1 MKPFRFR
8 VNRLI
13 DFGTIVSMVGIDAD
27 TGKPVTVHVDHR
39 PFAEFRSDWCQAGLP
54 QPIEYD
60 ADRLSLCLG
69 PVAEDDGEAAKD
81 G

>member
-27 TGKPVTVHVDHR
+27 TGRPVTVHVDHR
-39 PFAEFRSDWCQAGLP
+39 PFAEFLAAWRQADLP
-54 QPIEYD
+54 YPRRRTNRYTK
-60 ADRLSLCLG
+60 ARR
-69 PVAEDDGEAAKD
+69 
-81 G
+81 